1 MIDGIPNRP
10 LYLYQKDII
19 DIIALELVHYRYS
32 ANSNLEICV
41 PSFVKVN
48 TGIPEWISPASPG
61 EISLRA

>member
-1 MIDGIPNRP
+1 M
-10 LYLYQKDII
+10 I